1 MRKLYF
7 VLALISAGCFTFGG
21 LAGMGH
27 EVYQLAISDP
37 LNPPTSS
44 TAEYIGWLI
53 TSVGAIGYLLFSFL
67 FVREDDKEDTDEE

>member
-1 MRKLYF
+1 
-7 VLALISAGCFTFGG
+7 
-21 LAGMGH
+21 MGH

-37 LNPPTSS
+37 LNPPTST

-53 TSVGAIGYLLFSFL
+53 TSVGAVGYLLFSFL